1 MSQFYLIYDTM
12 FQSMTEQ
19 LAGNFPLQRMIINDY
34 LSYGTP
40 SSRAMRPLIEEMQQ
54 KIRENP
60 DKPADEMTAWRCRP
74 KRPMC
79 NSGHCSFRGFVLETE
94 INLMRISSIWEEN
107 TTPFLVREKSNILT
121 LVQNADLNQTYN
133 LLL

>member
-1 MSQFYLIYDTM
+1 
-12 FQSMTEQ
+12 MTQ
-19 LAGNFPLQRMIINDY
+19 HLAGNFPLQRIIIGDY

-40 SSRAMRPLIEEMQQ
+40 SSRAMRPLIEEVQQ
-54 KIRENP
+54 KIQENP

-79 NSGHCSFRGFVLETE
+79 NSGHCSFRGFILETE
-94 INLMRISSIWEEN
+94 VNLIRISSVWDEN
-107 TTPFLVREKSNILT
+107 TTPLLVREKSQILT
-121 LVQNADLNQTYN
+121 LVQNADLNITYN